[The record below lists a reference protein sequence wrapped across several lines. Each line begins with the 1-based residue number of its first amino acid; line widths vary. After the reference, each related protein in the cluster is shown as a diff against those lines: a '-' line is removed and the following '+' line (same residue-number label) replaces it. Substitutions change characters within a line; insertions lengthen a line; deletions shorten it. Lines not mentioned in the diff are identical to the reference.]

1 MSIAA
6 RLRFRKQSR
15 LELFDM
21 SWGFS
26 EILLA
31 LLALLLLVAAVLDLR
46 SRTIPNGLNLTI
58 ALLAIPFWWASGL
71 AIWPDVA
78 LQIGLATGVFGLFA
92 LAFAAG
98 MMGGGDVKMLAAVA
112 LWLPPGALLILLV
125 IMSIAGGVL
134 TAAML
139 ILHRMTRA
147 GHKLEIPYG
156 VAIAFGG
163 LWLISERFLNQFG

>member
-1 MSIAA
+1 M
-6 RLRFRKQSR
+6 
-15 LELFDM
+15 D
-21 SWGFS
+21 WGFS

-31 LLALLLLVAAVLDLR
+31 VLALLLLVAAGLDLR
-46 SRTIPNGLNLTI
+46 SRTIPNGLNLAI
-58 ALLAIPFWWASGL
+58 ALLAIPFWWSSGL

-78 LQIGLATGVFGLFA
+78 LQIGLATAVFGLFA

-112 LWLPPGALLILLV
+112 LWLPPGALLVLLV

-139 ILHRMTRA
+139 IRHRITRA
-147 GHKLEIPYG
+147 AHKLEIPYG